1 MDPVL
6 FVLLGLLAV
15 SLLAFF
21 TGLIPYPYGLIML
34 LAFIAVRLFTLP
46 GGNK

>member
-6 FVLLGLLAV
+6 SVLLGLLAT

-46 GGNK
+46 GRDK